1 MWNYEPG
8 VLFNNE
14 ILSIVI
20 KLKSSE
26 MFWSLIITEVLNEED
41 WKDECRCCNKRQ
53 CIVLYNS

>member
-26 MFWSLIITEVLNEED
+26 MFWSLIITEVLNEEVG
-41 WKDECRCCNKRQ
+41 KDECRCCNKRQ